1 MKLPSE
7 IKVGYRTIELARTSM
22 DFKTDNM
29 SDCYGQYLD
38 RQSKIEIQPGL
49 SPVEEANTV
58 LHEIMHCIFKTIGE
72 TNEGMALADGT
83 VEERVVLNATN
94 MLMTT
99 LFIDNPQLLIFLS
112 KSSKS

>member
-1 MKLPSE
+1 M
-7 IKVGYRTIELARTSM
+7 
-22 DFKTDNM
+22 
-29 SDCYGQYLD
+29 
-38 RQSKIEIQPGL
+38 

-112 KSSKS
+112 KASKS